1 MISIPEDAVVHG
13 LTVMECEPRYRR
25 EYYEYLLKEKDE
37 GRLNTSY
44 FKSLTKDYKY
54 TSKET

>member
-37 GRLNTSY
+37 GRLTTSY
-44 FKSLTKDYKY
+44 FNFLIKDYKY